1 MKKSKTFGEFLET
14 WGSLIVFF
22 SLIVLFSILSPFFRS
37 LTNFSNIL
45 VQAVPTLIMALGMC
59 IVNIAGESDM
69 SMGGTVGLAA
79 SVFCGLVG
87 TGHSLLMAIGVTLAI
102 SLFFGAL
109 NGFLVAKLGLSS
121 FITTISVMYL
131 TQGLEYTYTKGDSMW
146 TRGHPVTAFVQS
158 KVGVVP
164 MMVIIG
170 VVIFLITYLIVHQT
184 KIGVHLQ
191 AVGLSAE
198 AAKYAGIPV
207 AKYKFFAYIFS
218 AILFA
223 IGGVLYALHSSG
235 AMIYS
240 GQRALLPVLAVT
252 FIAKTV
258 LGTKRPNIPGI
269 VVGALLLTMISA
281 AFTLLFI
288 DFYFIN
294 IAQGAVLI
302 FAAILSVNNRK
313 IILQEDMS

>member
-1 MKKSKTFGEFLET
+1 MKKCKSIGEFFEV
-14 WGSLIVFF
+14 WGSLIIFASMV
-22 SLIVLFSILSPFFRS
+22 ILFSVLSPNFRS
-37 LTNFSNIL
+37 ITNISNVL
-45 VQAVPTLIMALGMC
+45 VQSVPTFIMALGMC
-59 IVNIAGESDM
+59 FVNLSGESDM

-87 TGHSLLMAIGVTLAI
+87 TGHSLVYAVVITLGI
-102 SLFFGAL
+102 SIFFGAL
-109 NGFLVAKLGLSS
+109 NGVLVAKMGLSS
-121 FITTISVMYL
+121 FITTISVMFL

-146 TRGHPVTAFVQS
+146 TRGHPVTEFIQS
-158 KVGVVP
+158 KVGIVPVV
-164 MMVIIG
+164 VIIG
-170 VVIFLITYLIVHQT
+170 IIFFVISYIVIHQT
-184 KIGVHLQ
+184 RVGSHLQ

-218 AILFA
+218 AIFFA
-223 IGGVLYALHSSG
+223 VGGVIYALHSSG

-269 VVGALLLTMISA
+269 LVGALMLTVISS
-281 AFTLLFI
+281 AFTLLNI
-288 DFYFIN
+288 DFYYIS

-313 IILQEDMS
+313 VILQEDMN

>member
-1 MKKSKTFGEFLET
+1 MKKTKSFGAFLET
-14 WGSLIVFF
+14 WGSLIIFF
-22 SLIVLFSILSPFFRS
+22 SLIVLFSILSPFFRTA
-37 LTNFSNIL
+37 TNFSNIL
-45 VQAVPTLIMALGMC
+45 VQSVPTLIMALGMC
-59 IVNIAGESDM
+59 IVNLAGESDM

-79 SVFCGLVG
+79 SVFCSLLGS
-87 TGHSLLMAIGVTLAI
+87 GHSFLYAAGITLAI
-102 SLFFGAL
+102 SIFFGAL
-109 NGFLVAKLGLSS
+109 NGVLVAKLGLSS

-158 KVGVVP
+158 DIGPIPV
-164 MMVIIG
+164 MVIIG
-170 VVIFLITYLIVHQT
+170 LVFFVGAYIIVHHT
-184 KIGVHLQ
+184 KVGVHLQ

-223 IGGVLYALHSSG
+223 IGGSLYALHSSG
-235 AMIYS
+235 AMVYS

-269 VVGALLLTMISA
+269 LVGALLLTVISA
-281 AFTLLFI
+281 AFTLMFI